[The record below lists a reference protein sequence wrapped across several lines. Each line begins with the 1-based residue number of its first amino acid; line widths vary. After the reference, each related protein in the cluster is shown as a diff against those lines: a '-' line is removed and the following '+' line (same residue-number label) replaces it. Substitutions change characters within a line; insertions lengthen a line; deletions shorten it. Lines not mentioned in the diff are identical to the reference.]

1 MCERPASA
9 SIDMSHREVTLCN
22 NNRYRPHPDVATRV
36 AGSDLLL
43 VQLTDGAAFRL
54 NRTGAAIWELV
65 TTGSTVAQIVEQ
77 LHARTGVASEQLS
90 QETRTL
96 LEELEQCRLLERQP
110 EGG

>member
-1 MCERPASA
+1 MILMETTSR
-9 SIDMSHREVTLCN
+9 N
-22 NNRYRPHPDVATRV
+22 NDRYRPHPDVTTRV

-43 VQLTDGAAFRL
+43 VQLTDGVAFRL

-65 TTGSTVAQIVEQ
+65 TTGNTVAEIVDQ

-90 QETRTL
+90 QETRSL

-110 EGG
+110 ERG

>member
-1 MCERPASA
+1 MTN
-9 SIDMSHREVTLCN
+9 REVILCN
-22 NNRYRPHPDVATRV
+22 NDHYRPHPDVATRV

-65 TTGSTVAQIVEQ
+65 TTGNTVAEIVDE
-77 LHARTGVASEQLS
+77 LHARTGVATEQLGK
-90 QETRTL
+90 ETCAL

-110 EGG
+110 EAG